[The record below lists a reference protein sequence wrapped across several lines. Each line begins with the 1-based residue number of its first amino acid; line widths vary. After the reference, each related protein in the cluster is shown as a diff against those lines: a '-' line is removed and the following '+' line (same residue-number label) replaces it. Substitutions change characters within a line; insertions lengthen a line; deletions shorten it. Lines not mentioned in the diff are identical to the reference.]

1 MKIRET
7 HELGILLEVRQLS
20 KIAAME
26 GAWRPTRVSYGIPQY
41 DGSAQE
47 PRSRSSYLESG
58 NRLAPHRVLYAAEH
72 ECMSILK
79 GTWQRKVAALTEL
92 DTRGGHSNP
101 SFYGDGVPEFDATR
115 LQLQAAP
122 LKHPSQRYSLYPG
135 SSSQARPSGPT
146 HGLVAPN
153 FHTNEY
159 TGGFVGTS
167 QQEPQIIQHS
177 SMGSMVTQC
186 VQSFQENIVDPPGQ
200 SHRSSQPVHASS
212 SYSPRSGSTPPQ
224 ATSSHTVA
232 GSQQLVRSTADVQ
245 HTNGSS
251 TDTDFQIIHHDA
263 LSEQST
269 VAASMSTRVGS
280 VHQHGTQTKYHCD
293 LEHCSERTF
302 GRVKDLTRHYHACHT
317 DEVLWCPFNDC
328 ARSNVKPFPK
338 ARKDKLK
345 EHCRNI
351 HGYDY
356 SG

>member
-1 MKIRET
+1 MY
-7 HELGILLEVRQLS
+7 VDF
-20 KIAAME
+20 E
-26 GAWRPTRVSYGIPQY
+26 G
-41 DGSAQE
+41 D
-47 PRSRSSYLESG
+47 
-58 NRLAPHRVLYAAEH
+58 LATKAV
-72 ECMSILK
+72 
-79 GTWQRKVAALTEL
+79 ALTDL
-92 DTRGGHSNP
+92 DTRGVHSNP
-101 SFYGDGVPEFDATR
+101 SFYGYGVPEFDVTR
-115 LQLQAAP
+115 SQLQAAP
-122 LKHPSQRYSLYPG
+122 LNHSSQRYPPYAG

-146 HGLVAPN
+146 HGSAAPN

-177 SMGSMVTQC
+177 SMRPMVTQC
-186 VQSFQENIVDPPGQ
+186 VQSFQQNIVDPPGQ
-200 SHRSSQPVHASS
+200 SHRSSQPFHASS
-212 SYSPRSGSTPPQ
+212 SYSPRSGQTPPE
-224 ATSSHTVA
+224 AASSHTVA
-232 GSQQLVRSTADVQ
+232 GSRQLLRLATDVQ
-245 HTNGSS
+245 HANGSS
-251 TDTDFQIIHHDA
+251 TDTDFQIIDYNA
-263 LSEQST
+263 LSERST

-293 LEHCSERTF
+293 LEHCSEKTF

-351 HGYDY
+351 HGYNY